1 MKKRVFSALFGSL
14 FLALVVAACGGNTT
28 PSTGSS
34 GGNNKMM
41 SGMSTA
47 TSGSNPMTDSLKGL
61 SGKDFEVQFLQEM
74 IAHAQ
79 SAVALAQL
87 IPTHTKRAELGTLAQ
102 DIISAQKKEI
112 SEMTTWLSTWYHEKP
127 VADSISVP
135 GMMEMM
141 GNVDQLKN
149 ARNAEFDKL
158 FLTIMITHHYQAVN
172 MANLLPEKTQR
183 PELLKLGQ
191 EMVKTQSAE
200 IQHMQGWQ
208 QKWFQS

>member
-1 MKKRVFSALFGSL
+1 MKKRVFPALFGSL
-14 FLALVVAACGGNTT
+14 VLALVVAACAGNTT
-28 PSTGSS
+28 PSTGST

-47 TSGSNPMTDSLKGL
+47 TTGSNPMTDSLKGL
-61 SGKDFEVQFLQEM
+61 SGKGFEVQFLQEM

-87 IPTHTKRAELGTLAQ
+87 VPTHTKRAELGTLAQ
-102 DIISAQKKEI
+102 EIISVQKKEI
-112 SEMTTWLSTWYHEKP
+112 SEMTTWLSTWDHEKP
-127 VADSISVP
+127 IAASISAP

-158 FLTIMITHHYQAVN
+158 FLTMMITHHHQAVS

-183 PELLKLGQ
+183 PELIK
-191 EMVKTQSAE
+191 
-200 IQHMQGWQ
+200 QG
-208 QKWFQS
+208 